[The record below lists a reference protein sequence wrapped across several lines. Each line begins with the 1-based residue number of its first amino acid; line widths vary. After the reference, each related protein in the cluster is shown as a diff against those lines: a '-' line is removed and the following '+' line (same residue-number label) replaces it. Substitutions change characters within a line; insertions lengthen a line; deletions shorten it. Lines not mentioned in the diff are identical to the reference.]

1 MTDTH
6 SIFLLSTAAISVVVL
21 ILLIVWVRLNP
32 FLTLFL
38 CSIGLAIASGM
49 ALPKVVASFE
59 TGLGNTLGHVAIV
72 VALGTMLGK
81 MLAES
86 GAAERIAQSL
96 VDAFGPRHVPWAM
109 LCAGIIVGI
118 PVFFEVALVLLMPLA
133 YNVAKKTGRSLV
145 TTLLPMAAGV
155 AMVHGLLPP
164 HPAAL
169 MAATAFQADLGKTIG
184 WALLVGIPAAILAG
198 PIWSGFISKHIAA
211 PQHTALSDAFVHTDQ
226 KRQLPSF
233 LTSVSMILLP
243 VLLMLVGSWADKF
256 TAVGSRAN
264 LILHFLGN
272 ADVALLVAT
281 LLSMYQLGLRRG
293 FKRDQVLRFTNE
305 CLAPTATV
313 TLLVG
318 AGGGFGRVLI
328 DSGVSTVLLGY
339 ALKTHVP
346 LLLLAWL
353 LATFIRLATGST
365 TVAMAT
371 ASSIVAPMALAMTG
385 VRPEFLAI
393 ATGAGATGFSHV
405 NDGGFWLVKEY
416 SGMSVADTLKSW
428 TVVETILSFVAF
440 GLVCLLQL
448 VLG

>member
-6 SIFLLSTAAISVVVL
+6 SMILLWSAIASIVVL
-21 ILLIVWVRLNP
+21 VVLIVWVRLNP
-32 FLTLFL
+32 FLTLTL
-38 CSIGLAIASGM
+38 CSLGLALASGM
-49 ALPKVVASFE
+49 PLSKVVGSFE

-86 GAAERIAQSL
+86 GAAEKIAETL
-96 VDAFGPRHVPWAM
+96 INAFGPRHVPWAM
-109 LCAGIIVGI
+109 LFAGILVGI

-133 YNVAKKTGRSLV
+133 YNVAQKTGRSLV
-145 TTLLPMAAGV
+145 TTLLPMAAGI

-164 HPAAL
+164 HPAAM
-169 MAATAFQADLGKTIG
+169 MAAVAFHADLGKTIG
-184 WALLVGIPAAILAG
+184 IALLVGIPSAILAG
-198 PIWSGFISKHIAA
+198 PIWSSFIAKHVEVPA
-211 PQHTALSDAFVHTDQ
+211 HTALSEEFLHVAEG
-226 KRQLPSF
+226 RALPSF
-233 LTSVSMILLP
+233 FSSVSMILLP

-256 TAVGSRAN
+256 TLAGSRAN
-264 LILHFLGN
+264 LMLHFLGN
-272 ADVALLVAT
+272 ADVALLIAT

-293 FKRDQVLRFTNE
+293 FTRDQILRFSNE
-305 CLAPTATV
+305 CIAPTATI

-328 DSGVSTVLLGY
+328 DSGVSNVLLAH
-339 ALKTHVP
+339 ALQAHVP

-371 ASSIVAPMALAMTG
+371 ASSIVAPMALAVPG
-385 VRPEFLAI
+385 VHPEFLAI

-405 NDGGFWLVKEY
+405 NDGGFWLIKEY

-428 TVVETILSFVAF
+428 TVVETILSLGTF
-440 GLVCLLQL
+440 GALCLLQL
-448 VLG
+448 L